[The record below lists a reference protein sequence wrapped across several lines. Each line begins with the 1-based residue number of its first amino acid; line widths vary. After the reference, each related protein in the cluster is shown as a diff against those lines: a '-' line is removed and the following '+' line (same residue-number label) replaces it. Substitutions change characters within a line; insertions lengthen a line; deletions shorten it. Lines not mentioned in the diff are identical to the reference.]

1 MANYAPDHAAAL
13 ADVADAGADADFTF
27 ENPGTLDEA
36 TGLYTSASTTTV
48 SGKAIQTKG
57 ESKTYDRLGLKQ
69 SEAPTLFWVPDT
81 LGQLPLPDYRITW
94 GSRNLVV
101 RDVDPIAPDG
111 TALAARVV
119 VSR

>member
-27 ENPGTLDEA
+27 EDPGTLDEA

-48 SGKAIQTKG
+48 SGKAIQTRG
-57 ESKTYDRLGLKQ
+57 NPKTYERLSLKQ
-69 SEAPTLFWVPDT
+69 SEAPSLFWVPDT

-94 GSRNLVV
+94 GGRALVA
-101 RDVDPIAPDG
+101 RDIDPIAPNG
-111 TALAARVV
+111 TAIAARIV